1 MTEEEIKKKVSEL
14 WDFIESEVPSF
25 SHFIKEYIDKKQKHI
40 LIHQD
45 AYAAD
50 YQDEEFALLG
60 KVVKL
65 CGTLGISIK
74 IVGTNREALS
84 SEKQSK
90 IMKRYCNNG
99 FCREDKIE
107 QLVDY
112 KKGM

>member
-14 WDFIESEVPSF
+14 WDFVESEVPSF
-25 SHFIKEYIDKKQKHI
+25 SHLIKEYIDKKQKHI

-45 AYAAD
+45 AFAGD

-84 SEKQSK
+84 AEKQSN
-90 IMKRYCNNG
+90 ITRSLCNNG
-99 FCREDKIE
+99 FCRDYNPEK
-107 QLVDY
+107 LVEY
-112 KKGM
+112 KKGI